1 MGIKARLGVGGQ
13 RRGEKREQG
22 KISQGMEIHG
32 FPPRAILLPFSSLCR
47 KGEGHEGNGREFWG
61 RERFLNPDGS
71 SGEEESGGGGGEA
84 DYQLSL
90 LCFQPITN
98 LGTFSPLMLSLLR
111 SKLSLA
117 RMAAI
122 ASSLA
127 PGCHPCP
134 DPPF

>member
-71 SGEEESGGGGGEA
+71 SGEEESGGGR
-84 DYQLSL
+84 Q
-90 LCFQPITN
+90 IIN
-98 LGTFSPLMLSLLR
+98 
-111 SKLSLA
+111 
-117 RMAAI
+117 
-122 ASSLA
+122 
-127 PGCHPCP
+127 
-134 DPPF
+134 

>member
-1 MGIKARLGVGGQ
+1 MK
-13 RRGEKREQG
+13 E
-22 KISQGMEIHG
+22 M
-32 FPPRAILLPFSSLCR
+32 
-47 KGEGHEGNGREFWG
+47 EGNSGE
-61 RERFLNPDGS
+61 ERFLNPDGS
-71 SGEEESGGGGGEA
+71 SGEEESGGEA

-134 DPPF
+134 DPLSNLLFTQESEAGFPGGPVVKDLSYNARDTGPIPDLGRHHMLWSNRAQELE